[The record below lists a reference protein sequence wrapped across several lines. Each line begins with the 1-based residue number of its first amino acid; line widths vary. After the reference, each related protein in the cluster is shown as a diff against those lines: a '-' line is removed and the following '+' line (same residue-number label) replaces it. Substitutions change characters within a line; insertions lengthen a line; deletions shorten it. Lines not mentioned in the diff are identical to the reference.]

1 MLLTEEDIRVA
12 LPVIKGTKVLTCQ
25 LEVAPEATL
34 FALKTAKQHG
44 GLGISIKH
52 SFNSSS
58 VVSAFAHGAMGRRI
72 DPS

>member
-1 MLLTEEDIRVA
+1 MLLTEEDIREA

-44 GLGISIKH
+44 GLVISIKH
-52 SFNSSS
+52 VLNSFLFLSHISLFYLNGVNCS
-58 VVSAFAHGAMGRRI
+58 
-72 DPS
+72 